1 MFRIKEVC
9 LVVLHYIAGPSGIA
23 IHLLIKEQKSIHTLH
38 FTRTTLRDVSKLS
51 QMNDSVDVF

>member
-23 IHLLIKEQKSIHTLH
+23 IHLLIKEQKSI
-38 FTRTTLRDVSKLS
+38 
-51 QMNDSVDVF
+51 QVDTINAFLPGQLCVT